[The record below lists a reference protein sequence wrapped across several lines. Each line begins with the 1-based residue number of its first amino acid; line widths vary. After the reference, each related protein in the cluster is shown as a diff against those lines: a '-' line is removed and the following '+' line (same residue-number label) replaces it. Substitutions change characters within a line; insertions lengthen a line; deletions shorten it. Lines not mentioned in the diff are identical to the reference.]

1 MKERLE
7 KDKKENKI
15 IAHKNI
21 LNINNKIREFPT
33 NILQVIEFKNFI
45 IIRIGYNSQISENI
59 IEVFLFIGVCYRID
73 VIERKVLKKE
83 IVK

>member
-1 MKERLE
+1 MKKRLE
-7 KDKKENKI
+7 KDMKENKI
-15 IAHKNI
+15 IVHKNI
-21 LNINNKIREFPT
+21 LNINNVIREFPT

-45 IIRIGYNSQISENI
+45 IIRIEYNSQISDNI

-73 VIERKVLKKE
+73 VVERKVLKKE